1 VAASRA
7 QDAAHRRALL
17 PEYRVVLFEHGV
29 VIAGRFGVAE
39 WFHLLDIISRVSPP
53 WMIAMVSAMK
63 SATGIAC
70 ESVSPSGVSN
80 ALLRN
85 HRHGVDEAFMS
96 FTGFSLRLEPADFV
110 GDVEALWMC

>member
-1 VAASRA
+1 M
-7 QDAAHRRALL
+7 
-17 PEYRVVLFEHGV
+17 
-29 VIAGRFGVAE
+29 AGLCCE
-39 WFHLLDIISRVSPP
+39 K
-53 WMIAMVSAMK
+53 MI
-63 SATGIAC
+63 
-70 ESVSPSGVSN
+70 SN